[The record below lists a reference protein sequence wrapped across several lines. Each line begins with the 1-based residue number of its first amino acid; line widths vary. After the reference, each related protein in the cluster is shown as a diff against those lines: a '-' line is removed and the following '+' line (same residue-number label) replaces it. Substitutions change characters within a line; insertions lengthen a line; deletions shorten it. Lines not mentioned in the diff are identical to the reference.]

1 MTTKQ
6 AAWSRKIIE
15 SLSTANIATP
25 AKQAA
30 LLKRGIA
37 LLAHE
42 ASRVPKQPLVLPEQ
56 PFDSHLLALSP
67 MYRKSRKLFREMGG
81 TFKATLVTSPRSLGS
96 AALLSPVIEYSPIER
111 ELIWAATDPLESRNS
126 EHLFS
131 VRTYASS
138 LFHEQNHRIL
148 WKLLPSVPKRTDAI
162 SRYLNFAE
170 SLVIVMD
177 MALGD
182 EIGPELSRVFHL
194 SGVTYDMGTK
204 VLKEIR
210 CDGEQKTSGISVR
223 RIYRNYLQAA
233 LHATYLNL
241 EMYES
246 RDIPRVISALFPGL
260 GELAERAA
268 RRSGNLD
275 RQFISRTNLIWQQK
289 NIKEVRRILT
299 RKDLPSL
306 KLSDDPL
313 DNRLQ
318 YLFAEK
324 WFEAMGL

>member
-1 MTTKQ
+1 MATNQ
-6 AAWSRKIIE
+6 AAWARKIIQN
-15 SLSTANIATP
+15 LNKAPASTHGHQVQI
-25 AKQAA
+25 
-30 LLKRGIA
+30 LKRGIS
-37 LLAHE
+37 LLAK
-42 ASRVPKQPLVLPEQ
+42 ASVQIPKQSLMLSEQ

-67 MYRKSRKLFREMGG
+67 LYRKSRKLFRKIGG
-81 TFKATLVTSPRSLGS
+81 TFKATLVSSPRSLSS
-96 AALLSPVIEYSPIER
+96 AALLSSSIEYSPLER
-111 ELIWAATDPLESRNS
+111 ELIWAATDPFESRNS
-126 EHLFS
+126 AHLLS
-131 VRTYASS
+131 VRTFTSS

-148 WKLLPSVPKRTDAI
+148 WQLLPGIPTSSAAI

-170 SLVIVMD
+170 SLVITMD

-194 SGVTYDMGTK
+194 SGVTYDMGTN
-204 VLKEIR
+204 VLREIKHGGALTPR
-210 CDGEQKTSGISVR
+210 GISTR

-241 EMYES
+241 ELYES

-260 GELAERAA
+260 GELADRAA

-289 NIKEVRRILT
+289 NIKEVRRVLSRRT
-299 RKDLPSL
+299 APPLQLPDSAV
-306 KLSDDPL
+306 